1 MSQGTNHNIENFGKP
16 VAAAAAL
23 RRLPEKK
30 PNRKI

>member
-16 VAAAAAL
+16 IAAAAL